1 MGYSIFRRAQLILL
15 VCPVLSIFAQ
25 EKISVQAVRLE
36 DPVVVDGD
44 LSEAVWRTA
53 PVIGGFR
60 QLQPVEGAQASQETS
75 VRVAYDDNAL
85 YIGADMRDS
94 SPDSIVTR
102 LGRRDADMNTDL
114 FGVFIDAYHDRRSGY
129 YFGLSAG
136 GTLYDGTLTND
147 DWNDESWDGV
157 WDGGVRKTDRGW
169 TLELRIPFSQL
180 RFQKKDEYVWGI
192 NFRRDI
198 SRRNEQD
205 YLAYTPKNSSGFVS
219 RFPELTGIRNI
230 RPSRHVEVL
239 PYVRTKAAF
248 THPGAGDPFNDGSE
262 VLPGAGAD
270 VKVGLGNNLTLDVT
284 ANPDFG
290 QVEVDPAVVNLSD
303 VETYFNEKRPF
314 FMEGASTF
322 RFGQGGAS
330 NYWGFNWWG
339 PTFFYSRRIGRAP
352 QGAMPE
358 NDFSDSPEGV
368 HILGAAKVSGKL
380 PGNWNVGT
388 LHAVTR
394 RETAGISLNGNRS
407 RAEIEP
413 AAYYGIFRAQKEIN
427 ESRQGIG
434 VIATLTERRFD
445 DSRLRS
451 DVNSNALTF
460 GLDGWTFLD
469 TSKTWVLAGWT
480 GGSRVA
486 GTPERMV
493 SLQTSSRHYFQRPDA
508 RCVKVDSGATSLS
521 GFAGRFTL
529 NKQKGNVMLNS
540 AVGFL
545 SPGFDVND
553 AGFMNRTDLI
563 NGHFILG
570 YKWTKPGKIF
580 RQADM
585 VGAAFQSYDFDG
597 NSIWRGLFWA
607 GEGQLLNYMRMNLVF
622 ACNPATVSKF
632 RTRGGPLTLNH
643 PGTEYDFEFSTD
655 DRKNWVLELEGN
667 RYFTTPEDWWQG
679 LSASLEWKPRDN
691 VSVSAG
697 PGVMWNREFTQWV
710 GEFDD
715 PTAVRTYGKRYVFGE
730 MKQTEI
736 SANVRLNWTFTPK
749 LSFQAY
755 IQPLI
760 SYGLF
765 SNFKELHR
773 PKSYAFDVYDGD
785 RIIHAN
791 GSYEID
797 PDGAGPARSL
807 TFDNPEFDYK
817 SLRGNAVLRWEYR
830 PGSTLYLVWT
840 QSRWDDSYEEPFSFG
855 RSTERLWNAR
865 ADNIFMLKATY
876 WWSL

>member
-1 MGYSIFRRAQLILL
+1 MGNRNIRRAQLVIIL
-15 VCPVLSIFAQ
+15 CPVLSIFAQ
-25 EKISVQAVRLE
+25 EKNTVQAVRLQE
-36 DPVVVDGD
+36 PVVVDGD

-53 PVIGGFR
+53 PEIGGFR
-60 QLQPVEGAQASQETS
+60 QLQPVEGAPASQATV

-85 YIGADMRDS
+85 YIGAEMRDS

-102 LGRRDADMNTDL
+102 LGRRDVDANTDL
-114 FGVFIDAYHDRRSGY
+114 FGVMIDAYHDRRSGF

-147 DWNDESWDGV
+147 DWMDESWDGV

-205 YLAYTPKNSSGFVS
+205 YLVYTPKNSSGFVS

-239 PYVRTKAAF
+239 PYVRMKAAF

-262 VLPGAGAD
+262 VSPGAGLDA
-270 VKVGLGNNLTLDVT
+270 KVGLGNNLTLDVT

-303 VETYFNEKRPF
+303 VETYFSEKRPF

-330 NYWGFNWWG
+330 NYWSFNWWS

-352 QGAMPE
+352 QGTMPD
-358 NDFSDSPEGV
+358 NDFADSPEGV
-368 HILGAAKVSGKL
+368 HIIGAAKVSGKL

-407 RAEIEP
+407 TAAIEP
-413 AAYYGIFRAQKEIN
+413 AAYYGVFRAQKEIN
-427 ESRQGIG
+427 DSRQGIG

-445 DSRLRS
+445 DERLRS

-469 TSKTWVLAGWT
+469 TSKTWVIAGWT

-486 GTPERMV
+486 GTPERMAA
-493 SLQTSSRHYFQRPDA
+493 LQTGSRHYFQRPDA
-508 RCVKVDSGATSLS
+508 RCVRVDSGATSLS

-545 SPGFDVND
+545 SPGFDLND
-553 AGFMNRTDLI
+553 MGFMNRTDLI
-563 NGHFILG
+563 NGHFGIG
-570 YKWTKPGKIF
+570 YKWTKPGRIF

-585 VGAAFQSYDFDG
+585 VGAVFQSYDFDG
-597 NSIWRGLFWA
+597 NSIWRGLFWV
-607 GEGQLLNYMRMNLVF
+607 GEGQLLNYMRMNIVF
-622 ACNPATVSKF
+622 AYNPVTVNKF
-632 RTRGGPLTLNH
+632 RTRGGPLTLSH
-643 PGTEYDFEFSTD
+643 QGSEYDFGFTSD
-655 DRKNWVLELEGN
+655 DRKKWVLNLEGS
-667 RYFTTPEDWWQG
+667 RYFTGPGDWYQQLNAG
-679 LSASLEWKPRDN
+679 LEWKPRDN
-691 VSVSAG
+691 LSVSAG
-697 PGVMWNREFTQWV
+697 PGVFWNREFTQWV

-755 IQPLI
+755 VQPLI

-765 SNFKELHR
+765 SNYKALDR
-773 PKSYAFDVYDGD
+773 PKSYAFDVYGKD
-785 RIIHAN
+785 RILHAN
-791 GSYEID
+791 GSFEID
-797 PDGAGPARSL
+797 PDGAGPARSF

-817 SLRGNAVLRWEYR
+817 SIRGNAVLRWEYR

-840 QSRWDDSYEEPFSFG
+840 QSRWDDSYEEPFSFR
-855 RSTERLWNAR
+855 RSTERLWNAK